1 MELCLLL
8 IRMRTLLAVFVI
20 TACSAWAQSNT
31 FTIRNVSGSNRTNVP
46 VRMGRPF
53 LDGEIAAYPQVVC
66 GGTPLTTQANVK
78 KRHGSGDAAF
88 ALVSFLL
95 PSINSG
101 AVASCSF
108 QNQASGNTTALTK
121 TAMLDA
127 GYDFD
132 AVMELTSTCSGCSQ
146 GTQTYSARDALTAW
160 DGSADAPYV
169 GPVWKWAPG
178 SVAQTIVF
186 GDHANGSSD
195 IGWQQTNAMPLTAAL
210 SITSGVT
217 TYRQITV
224 ADTTNVA
231 VPSIVR
237 ISAVNNHDET
247 STPQSED
254 IRVCSKTATVLTVCG
269 VSNVTVSGTTVTVT
283 TAASHG
289 VRDGQR
295 VTVAEVN
302 RTSPSGLW
310 PGVNGYW
317 TVTVTS
323 STTFTYTS
331 ASAVSATYASG
342 GVIGRGWNDSTVMG
356 GAAYGLDINGNP
368 AGLYLFPNTWTDP
381 PSAAYKPFRPVVQA
395 TFWPTINKVHV
406 RFVGEVA
413 DSEKWGD
420 LVYGLVLKTGDA
432 SPATVYSSSTDR
444 GEQIFH
450 RAGSRWTKEF
460 WIGGD
465 PPAMEIDHNLEYL
478 KATRWSWNF
487 DTNTARNSSLSVPS
501 AAPAEFAAVYS
512 DNLHDIYDF
521 ANLEKSQGSPSL
533 DDQDGPVPQVHT
545 AYLRTFSATMKAAVF
560 GMADLGASWYTH
572 FREGASGKRITRP
585 AAAGCPG
592 QCEASGKGHVLSVT
606 DRPQHY
612 SRNVK
617 LQGSAIPSASRITI
631 PGGVLG
637 SATTT
642 GGFRLGFIHLFEPF
656 SVPYMLTGDF
666 FYLEELWFW
675 AGYGA
680 AYSYAANDT
689 QPYSRGPLTL
699 GYGVS
704 GVPGIACTS
713 TNSTLAA
720 GVDSAQRLI
729 KITSKWTGPSS
740 PTYVSMV
747 QPQIAGKQLAFVS
760 SNAADTMSLY
770 LEGEDATGAT
780 QNETI
785 ALNGTTVVTTSRTNW
800 ISLHGFKFTGGT
812 PAGTVTATFVGV
824 TGALIQWPGPA
835 TPNSWINHPLGTG
848 VSIKSSSTS
857 DTSARF
863 DVVLFGTRTGSS
875 ALVTETL
882 SLNGTTAVS
891 SSYSDWNRVYGMN
904 TVLDGASTDSLTF
917 GTISVLRPD
926 NAVIMTRGN
935 SSLPVPAQLTPG
947 GAGEERIRIINVDVA
962 SKMAVVERG
971 VSGSAKTHSS
981 GATFRYETVDTN
993 NWEIRSTGWYLRLLA
1008 AAAFMSPDDSAEGSY
1023 FTSIA
1028 RDQVASIEGQRD
1040 IAASA
1045 ADASYS
1051 AVWNWSNTTQSTVGQ
1066 SGAVRSCGG
1075 VALYSPLGIYDR
1087 GGTAFTQG
1095 WPVQDQALIYGINK
1109 SLAYESTGGFPMN
1122 YVAMGLGRVE
1132 ELSVAPAT
1140 ASLNWMA
1147 TFYNGAVNAAGSGCA
1162 NCPYTIFTSGRY
1174 PVTLRSTGDLATTFS
1189 QLHSLY
1195 DDGTFSGVDWQGR
1208 TSFPTTS
1215 AYPCISAMAL
1225 SFVADKT
1232 GGAAAETWLS
1242 ANLRDSMTWWGRPLV
1257 GSANTC
1263 ATRWSIA
1270 PRSTAPG
1277 LPTIITTSLPPG
1289 QVSAAY
1295 SVNLNAIGGV
1305 APYTWNVSAGALC
1318 GGLSLAANGTLSGT
1332 PTTNETCNFTARVV
1346 DGGSD
1351 EDTQALSLT
1360 INPASGNPVITT
1372 VCPVTP
1378 AVLNQ
1383 AYGGYQLA
1391 ATGGTAPYTWALAN
1405 STTLPSGMS
1414 LSTGGYITGTPTAT
1428 GTTTFDFTVTDDA
1441 SATDTLTSCT
1451 IEVTSNN
1458 PPSITASP
1466 SAILTYS
1473 VSFSGSYEASGDPTI
1488 TYAVTVGSLPPGM
1501 SLSSAGTLSGT
1512 PTTIGSFPVT
1522 VCATNAAGSACAGMT
1537 YAVRPSSQGL
1547 DVTALVSSTSALV
1560 TVRMAGLDANTVLTL
1575 VARDDAVIEQSAAV
1589 ASIPA
1594 GLASRQYVLTGLLAG
1609 KTYHFDVGGGG
1620 YGGTFSIATPAS
1632 GTSNN
1637 AVEYQVSCNSTPG
1650 TTHLR
1655 VRYGGTSAL
1664 GSTSSIAACSGGM
1677 ASVSLTRDSGP
1688 LWIADDR
1695 CADGACITVLV
1706 AHPAVPFMI
1715 Q

>member
-1 MELCLLL
+1 
-8 IRMRTLLAVFVI
+8 MRTFVLTLL
-20 TACSAWAQSNT
+20 CSAAALAQSNT
-31 FTIRNVSGSNRTNVP
+31 FTIRNVSGANRTNVP

-53 LDGEIAAYPQVVC
+53 LDGEITAYPQVVC

-78 KRHGSGDAAF
+78 KRHASGDAAF

-101 AVASCSF
+101 AVTSCSF
-108 QNQASGNTTALTK
+108 QNQASGNTMALTK

-146 GTQTYSARDALTAW
+146 GTQTYSARDALITW
-160 DGSADAPYV
+160 DGSADAPYI

-186 GDHANGSSD
+186 GDHVAGSSD
-195 IGWQQTNAMPLTAAL
+195 IGWQQANAMPLTAAL

-217 TYRQITV
+217 TYRQLTV
-224 ADTTNVA
+224 ASTTNVS

-254 IRVCSKTATVLTVCG
+254 IRVCSKTSTVLTVCG

-283 TAASHG
+283 TPEAHAI
-289 VRDGQR
+289 RDGQR
-295 VTVAEVN
+295 VTIAEVN

-310 PGVNGYW
+310 PGVNGYFK
-317 TVTVTS
+317 VTVTS

-356 GAAYGLDINGNP
+356 GAAYALDINGNP
-368 AGLYLFPNTWTDP
+368 AGLYLFPNTWADP
-381 PSAAYKPFRPVVQA
+381 PSAAYKSFRPVVQA

-432 SPATVYSSSTDR
+432 SPATVYSSATDR
-444 GEQIFH
+444 GEQVYH

-487 DTNTARNSSLSVPS
+487 DTDTARNSSLSVLS
-501 AAPAEFAAVYS
+501 TTPAEYAALYS

-545 AYLRTFSATMKAAVF
+545 TYLRTFSSAMKDAVF

-585 AAAGCPG
+585 SAAGCPA
-592 QCEASGKGHVLSVT
+592 QCAVDAKGHVLSVT
-606 DRPQHY
+606 DRPNHF

-617 LQGSAIPSASRITI
+617 LQGTLIPAASRITI
-631 PGGVLG
+631 PGGVTG

-642 GGFRLGFIHLFEPF
+642 GGFRLGMIHLFEPF

-704 GVPGIACTS
+704 GVPAIACLS

-720 GVDSAQRLI
+720 DISSSVQLA

-747 QPQIAGKQLAFVS
+747 QPQTVGKQLSFVS
-760 SNAADTMSLY
+760 NNAADTMDLY

-780 QNETI
+780 QSETI
-785 ALNGTTVVTTSRTNW
+785 ALNGTAAVTTARTNW
-800 ISLHGFKFTGGT
+800 LSLHGFKFTGGT
-812 PAGTVTATFVGV
+812 PAGVVTATFVGV
-824 TGALIQWPGPA
+824 TGTLIQWPGPA
-835 TPNSWINHPLGTG
+835 TPTAWINHPLGTG

-857 DTSARF
+857 DTTARF
-863 DVVLFGTRTGSS
+863 DVVLYGTRTGSG

-891 SSYSDWNRVYGMN
+891 SSYSDWNRIYGMN
-904 TVLDGASTDSLTF
+904 TVLDGTTTDSLTY
-917 GTISVLRPD
+917 GTISVVRPD
-926 NAVIMTRGN
+926 NVIIMTRGN
-935 SSLPVPAQLTPG
+935 SILPVPAQLTPG

-962 SKMAVVERG
+962 SKMAVIERG
-971 VSGSAKTHSS
+971 VSGAAKSHSS

-993 NWEIRSTGWYLRLLA
+993 NFEIRITGWYLRLLA
-1008 AAAFMSPDDSAEGSY
+1008 AAAFMSPDDTAEGSY

-1028 RDQVASIEGQRD
+1028 RDQVASIEGQRG
-1040 IAASA
+1040 ITASA

-1051 AVWNWSNTTQSTVGQ
+1051 AVWNWSNMTQSTVGQ

-1075 VALYSPLGIYDR
+1075 VALYSPLNIYDR

-1095 WPVQDQALIYGINK
+1095 WPISDQALIYGINK

-1122 YVAMGLGRVE
+1122 FVTMGLGRVE
-1132 ELSVAPAT
+1132 ELNVAPAT
-1140 ASLNWMA
+1140 ASLTWLA

-1162 NCPYTIFTSGRY
+1162 NCPFTIFTSGRY
-1174 PVTLRSTGDLATTFS
+1174 PVTVKATGDHATTFS

-1195 DDGTFSGVDWQGR
+1195 DDGTFSGSNWQGK
-1208 TSFPTTS
+1208 TSFPSTT
-1215 AYPCISAMAL
+1215 AYPCISGMAL

-1242 ANLRDSMTWWGRPLV
+1242 ANLRDSMTWWSRPLA
-1257 GSANTC
+1257 GAANSC
-1263 ATRWSIA
+1263 ATRWSIV

-1277 LPTIITTSLPPG
+1277 LPVIITTSLPQG
-1289 QVSAAY
+1289 QVGAAY
-1295 SVNLNAIGGV
+1295 SVNLNALGGT
-1305 APYTWNVSAGALC
+1305 APYSWSVSAGALC
-1318 GGLSLAANGTLSGT
+1318 GGLSLAANGTLNGT
-1332 PTTNETCNFTARVV
+1332 PTTNETCNFTAEVE
-1346 DGGSD
+1346 DAD
-1351 EDTQALSLT
+1351 TNTDTQALSLT
-1360 INPASGNPVITT
+1360 INPAVGDPVITT
-1372 VCPVTP
+1372 ACPVTS

-1383 AYGGYQLA
+1383 PYGGYQLT

-1405 STTLPSGMS
+1405 STTLPTGMS

-1428 GTTTFDFTVTDDA
+1428 GTTTFDFTVTDDLA
-1441 SATDTLTSCT
+1441 ATDTLTGCT
-1451 IEVTSNN
+1451 IQVTSNN
-1458 PPSITASP
+1458 PPVITSSP
-1466 SAILTYS
+1466 SATLTYN
-1473 VSFSGSYEASGDPTI
+1473 VSFSGSYSATGDPTI
-1488 TYAVTVGSLPPGM
+1488 SYAVTVGTLPPGT
-1501 SLSSAGTLSGT
+1501 SLSGAGTLSGT
-1512 PTTIGSFPVT
+1512 PTTIGSYPVT
-1522 VCATNAAGSACAGMT
+1522 VCATNDAGQDCEARS
-1537 YAVRPSSQGL
+1537 YAVRPGEQGL
-1547 DVTALVSSTSALV
+1547 NVTALVASTSALV
-1560 TVRMAGLDANTVLTL
+1560 SVRMDGLDANTTLTL
-1575 VARDDAVIEQSAAV
+1575 VVRDAAVIEQSAATGTIS
-1589 ASIPA
+1589 AGPA
-1594 GLASRQYVLTGLLAG
+1594 YRQYVLTGLLPS
-1609 KTYHFDVGGGG
+1609 TVYHFDVAGGG
-1620 YGGTFSIATPAS
+1620 YGGTFSIQTPDA
-1632 GTSNN
+1632 GTNNN
-1637 AVEYQVSCNSTPG
+1637 AVLYQVFPSSVSG

-1655 VRYGGTSAL
+1655 LRYGGTSAL
-1664 GSTSSIAACSGGM
+1664 GSTSSVTACSGG
-1677 ASVSLTRDSGP
+1677 VCQITLTRDSGP
-1688 LWIADDR
+1688 LWVADDR
-1695 CADGACITVLV
+1695 CADSACSTIL
-1706 AHPAVPFMI
+1706 ASHPARPFMI